1 MRTVVWRESVVVG
14 ETDLSA
20 QEVQE
25 VVQAMGAEYRGN
37 AYHLL
42 ERNCNH
48 FSDELCYK
56 LTGRHPPPW
65 VRRPLLLCCLCIPAR
80 DTSQQTRSV
89 DTYTQI

>member
-1 MRTVVWRESVVVG
+1 VAWRESIVVG
-14 ETDLSA
+14 ETELTP

-25 VVQAMGAEYRGN
+25 VVQALGAQYRGN

-65 VRRPLLLCCLCIPAR
+65 VRGVFLFQRNPVFLASGC
-80 DTSQQTRSV
+80 
-89 DTYTQI
+89 